1 MFINLPDNTMN
12 VAVNDA
18 LKAPIES
25 TLTETGLDL
34 TAAVGC
40 IIWIDS
46 ATGEITATTYD
57 NGEMIP
63 VKIETTDGE
72 KKTLR
77 SFTESLY
84 N

>member
-46 ATGEITATTYD
+46 ATGEITATTYE
-57 NGEMIP
+57 NGDMIP
-63 VKIETTDGE
+63 ATIEATADE
-72 KKTLR
+72 KTILKN
-77 SFTESLY
+77 FAESLY